1 MVQDSVAD
9 PDPGSGAFWTPGSGT
24 DKKRGCGSGP
34 GMNNPN
40 NLFKR
45 WKTYFVVKIFKLLD
59 ADVKN
64 SDPGWKNSDTD

>member
-1 MVQDSVAD
+1 V
-9 PDPGSGAFWTPGSGT
+9 PFGPLDPGSGTG
-24 DKKRGCGSGP
+24 KKRGCGSGP

-40 NLFKR
+40 NLSKR
-45 WKTYFVVKIFKLLD
+45 WKTYFVVQIFKLLD